1 MALASDIRS
10 LVVKLLKA
18 HSLRFM
24 NIWQEADPQSGLKIT
39 LLKFRRDKN
48 HSPKAFFDALNENGI
63 QYKKINKDPDAQE
76 IVCEIFPK
84 GSKSRATQLRQKNRE
99 KDKQRNTHKSDEPS
113 RNLSYI
119 AVPEQGTAS
128 KMVDAL
134 ARDLQAAGYTEG
146 ASMVERIAHEHN
158 QSEFVRKM
166 RDVLRSS
173 KLYQRPEIRQIRE
186 QIVQDMMSAL
196 GADSSLYKTMR
207 STDLEKWVKD
217 VFCDNIDLILDTRGV
232 ADSLLRRASVPDG
245 GLDLPS
251 LTTARRRLATVYA
264 MLGDADLPHQAK
276 TRIRVRVADARR
288 GVDAKMRRLASDKP
302 TPMEELDPIVAQIVY
317 DGIDSVFFD
326 LIEST

>member
-24 NIWQEADPQSGLKIT
+24 NIWQEADPNSGIKLT
-39 LLKFRRDKN
+39 LLKFRRDKD

-76 IVCEIFPK
+76 IICEIFPK
-84 GSKSRATQLRQKNRE
+84 GSKSRATQLRRKYRE
-99 KDKQRNTHKSDEPS
+99 KEKQRDNHRRDEPT

-128 KMVDAL
+128 KMVDAIV
-134 ARDLQAAGYTEG
+134 RDLRAAGYSED
-146 ASMVERIAHEHN
+146 AAMVERVAHEHN

-166 RDVLRSS
+166 RDVLRAA

-207 STDLEKWVKD
+207 SADLEKWVKD

-232 ADSLLRRASVPDG
+232 ADSMLRRASASSEEF
-245 GLDLPS
+245 DLPK
-251 LTTARRRLATVYA
+251 LTTARRRLSALYDMV
-264 MLGDADLPHQAK
+264 GDADLPSSAK
-276 TRIRVRVADARR
+276 TRARVRVADARR
-288 GVDAKMRRLASDKP
+288 SVDAKMRRLLSENPASMDA
-302 TPMEELDPIVAQIVY
+302 LDPIVAKVVH
-317 DGIDSVFFD
+317 DGIDSVFFE
-326 LIEST
+326 LIESI